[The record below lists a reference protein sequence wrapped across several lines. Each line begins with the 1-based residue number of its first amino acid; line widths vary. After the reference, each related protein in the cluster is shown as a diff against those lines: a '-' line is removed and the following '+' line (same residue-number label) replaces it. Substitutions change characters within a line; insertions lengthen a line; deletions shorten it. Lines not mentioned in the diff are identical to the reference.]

1 MSAGERRLKG
11 ALSAGLKR
19 GLGTAFFLTKIILP
33 LSAAVAALQFAG
45 ALALLGRFLSPVMGL
60 FGLPGEAAVALVS
73 GCFVGVYGA
82 IAAASSI
89 PLTAVQTTV
98 LALMVLTAHN
108 LIVESTVQGRSGAS
122 GIRMA
127 LLRIAGALVLGA
139 LLWQV
144 LRHGGQGGAVA
155 QTAATPPLGD
165 LGAFAGAWALGTAR
179 LLLKIY
185 LIVVSLTIGT
195 EWMRSF
201 GVFEVLTRYLR
212 PVMRFLGL
220 TDNVAFLWLTATIL
234 GLAFGA
240 GAIIDES
247 REPGRFRPEELE
259 DLHVSIAISH
269 SLLEDTLLF
278 LAIGASFPW
287 ILIPRPLVAALAVRL
302 GKWGRSAFSSHSPA
316 S

>member
-1 MSAGERRLKG
+1 MSAGERRLKS
-11 ALSAGLKR
+11 ALSAGFRR
-19 GLGTAFFLTKIILP
+19 GLGTAFFLTKIIVP

-45 ALALLGRFLSPVMGL
+45 ALAVLGRVLAPVMGL

-73 GCFVGVYGA
+73 GCCVGVYGA

-144 LRHGGQGGAVA
+144 LRHGEQGTAFA

-212 PVMRFLGL
+212 PAMRFLGL

-240 GAIIDES
+240 GVIVDES

-287 ILIPRPLVAALAVRL
+287 ILIPRPLAAALAVRL
-302 GKWGRSAFSSHSPA
+302 RKWGHSAFSSNSPA
-316 S
+316 P